1 MRAVVDPLPRN
12 LDEPARRDRGGVTD
26 DGDQIALAA
35 HLHPQHAEAAVLVVK
50 GDPLD
55 EAGEV
60 LAFGCSGCAG
70 SRIFQYHH

>member
-1 MRAVVDPLPRN
+1 V
-12 LDEPARRDRGGVTD
+12 E
-26 DGDQIALAA
+26 GDA
-35 HLHPQHAEAAVLVVK
+35 
-50 GDPLD
+50 LD